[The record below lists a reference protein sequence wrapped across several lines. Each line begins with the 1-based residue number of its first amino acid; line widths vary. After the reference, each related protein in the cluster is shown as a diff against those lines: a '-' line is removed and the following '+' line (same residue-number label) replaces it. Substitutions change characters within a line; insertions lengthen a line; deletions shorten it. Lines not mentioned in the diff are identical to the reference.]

1 MGVYEKEK
9 FSVGTKKVMEALAF
23 HRCYSIIGGG
33 DTERAL
39 TSFGLVPQDFSH
51 VSLAGKALLQYL
63 SGIPLAGLEI
73 LETN

>member
-1 MGVYEKEK
+1 M
-9 FSVGTKKVMEALAF
+9 GTKKILEAIAF
-23 HRCYSIIGGG
+23 HRCFSIIGGG

-63 SGIPLAGLEI
+63 SAEPLPGLEI
-73 LETN
+73 LEKK